1 MKNEKLYLVA
11 FLALAILLFVM
22 VVKSERERFEPTDSV
37 SRMSKLETGVSGL
50 DTRLTDVET
59 TLKDQKDQIATAQ
72 SSVNDATAS
81 LNMIT

>member
-1 MKNEKLYLVA
+1 MKNENLYLVA

-22 VVKSERERFEPTDSV
+22 VVKSERERFEPDSV
-37 SRMSKLETGVSGL
+37 SRISKLETGVSGL
-50 DTRLTDVET
+50 DTRLTEVET